1 MVMYSEIQSMSL
13 SRRSG
18 SRMQMAAADMEN
30 AAVSVPTVKSLD
42 ESYSG
47 RFLASVHGLWK
58 SESLADVFLEVE
70 GRTFACHRLVLV
82 ASSPY
87 FASMFTGGFSEA
99 KQQTVSL
106 KEIDA
111 NCMEEILK
119 YAYSGTVQVN
129 RTNARELYL
138 ASDLLQVEHVRDT
151 CLQFMVNQV
160 DSSTC
165 MISYQFAQAYGI
177 TELLE
182 AAKAFICS
190 KFSQLSQAEEFLE
203 LPLSELKDILSS
215 DDLDIEDELVV
226 LQTVER
232 WIKYNTEERMA
243 HLEEAAS
250 LLRFNLIQPSKVPD
264 LFTRVEAVEEIRK
277 TGLCMKGLSQG
288 RLGMDAKEMY
298 VFFGGADPID
308 PYKGPRRGPMAIGA
322 YDPETRIMYQ
332 LANPG
337 TECPSAIIVD
347 IEQSILYIVYM
358 SHLRRRFVMFDSVNN
373 RWIEKAP
380 PLFEHKVPCD
390 LAHVN
395 SKIYLIG
402 DTNDEENKME
412 CFDPTLNQW
421 TAVRSFPEHL
431 GSYFFTA
438 NIGQCIYV
446 VSSKYLYRY
455 NVSTDHWFKL
465 TKITTRMYINDAW
478 AHGGKLYCVNES
490 MTRMCAYNPETGAW
504 SQQDMLEL
512 PEAASGQLVSYQGKL
527 RAVIVPRN
535 TDRTIDRIQIH
546 TLSEGNGGA
555 AHWDHDAYCLPSVCF
570 EYQRFLC
577 LNARLFPSRLS
588 PGHEMMRTGS
598 DDDDGNSVHSFPDTS
613 ESESDDWDDHQYWDI
628 DDLL

>member
-1 MVMYSEIQSMSL
+1 
-13 SRRSG
+13 
-18 SRMQMAAADMEN
+18 MAAVDPEN
-30 AAVSVPTVKSLD
+30 ATASIPSLKSLD

-47 RFLASVHGLWK
+47 RFLTSVHGLWK
-58 SESLADVFLEVE
+58 RESLADVYLEVE
-70 GRTFACHRLVLV
+70 GRSFACHRLVLV
-82 ASSPY
+82 ACSPY

-106 KEIDA
+106 QEIDA
-111 NCMEEILK
+111 GCMEEILN

-138 ASDLLQVEHVRDT
+138 ASDLLQVEHVRST
-151 CLQFMVNQV
+151 CLQFMMNQV
-160 DSSTC
+160 DSCTC

-177 TELLE
+177 TELLK

-190 KFSQLSQAEEFLE
+190 KFAQLCQTEEFLE
-203 LPLSELKDILSS
+203 LPLSELKDILSC
-215 DDLDIEDELVV
+215 DDLDIEDELAV

-232 WIKYNTEERMA
+232 WIKHNTEERTA
-243 HLEEAAS
+243 YLEEAAS
-250 LLRFNLIQPSKVPD
+250 LVRFNLIQPSKVPD
-264 LFTRVEAVEEIRK
+264 LFAHMPAVKEIK
-277 TGLCMKGLSQG
+277 ETGLCMRGSSQG

-322 YDPETRIMYQ
+322 FDPETRIMCQ
-332 LANPG
+332 LTNPG

-347 IEQSILYIVYM
+347 IEQSILYVVYM
-358 SHLRRRFVMFDSVNN
+358 SHLQRRFIMFDAVNN

-380 PLFEHKVPCD
+380 PLYEHKVPCD
-390 LAHVN
+390 LAHVS

-402 DTNDEENKME
+402 DTNDNENKME

-421 TAVRSFPEHL
+421 TAVRPFPEYL
-431 GSYFFTA
+431 GGYFFTA
-438 NIGQCIYV
+438 SIGQYIYV
-446 VSSKYLYRY
+446 VSSKYFYRY

-478 AHGGKLYCVNES
+478 AHGGKLYCVNEG
-490 MTRMCAYNPETGAW
+490 MTRMCVYSPETGGW

-546 TLSEGNGGA
+546 TLCEGPGEA
-555 AHWDHDAYCLPSVCF
+555 TYWDHEAYCLPPVCF

-588 PGHEMMRTGS
+588 PGHEMMRTES
-598 DDDDGNSVHSFPDTS
+598 DDDENSAHSFPDTS
-613 ESESDDWDDHQYWDI
+613 ESESDDWDDHQYYEI
-628 DDLL
+628 GDLF

>member
-1 MVMYSEIQSMSL
+1 
-13 SRRSG
+13 
-18 SRMQMAAADMEN
+18 MAAVDMEN
-30 AAVSVPTVKSLD
+30 AVVSVPTIESLD
-42 ESYSG
+42 ESYSDHFLG
-47 RFLASVHGLWK
+47 RVHDLWK
-58 SESLADVFLEVE
+58 SESLADVYLQVE

-82 ASSPY
+82 ASCPY

-106 KEIDA
+106 QEIDA
-111 NCMEEILK
+111 GCMEEILK
-119 YAYSGTVQVN
+119 YAYSGTVQVS

-165 MISYQFAQAYGI
+165 MIAYQFAQAYGI
-177 TELLE
+177 TELLQ

-190 KFSQLSQAEEFLE
+190 KFSQLSQTEEFLD
-203 LPLSELKDILSS
+203 LPLSDLKDILSS
-215 DDLDIEDELVV
+215 PDLDIEDELVV
-226 LQTVER
+226 LQAVER
-232 WIKYNTEERMA
+232 WIKYNPEERMSL
-243 HLEEAAS
+243 LEDAAS
-250 LLRFNLIQPSKVPD
+250 VIRFNLIQPSKVPE
-264 LFTRVEAVEEIRK
+264 LFTHVQAVEEIRE
-277 TGLCMKGLSQG
+277 TGLCMKGSTQG
-288 RLGMDAKEMY
+288 RLGMDAKELY

-308 PYKGPRRGPMAIGA
+308 PYKGRRRGQMAIGA

-332 LANPG
+332 LSNPG

-347 IEQSILYIVYM
+347 IEQSILYVVYM
-358 SHLRRRFVMFDSVNN
+358 SHLLRRFVMFDSVNN

-380 PLFEHKVPCD
+380 PLYEHRVPCD

-395 SKIYLIG
+395 SKIYLLG
-402 DTNDEENKME
+402 DISSDENKME

-421 TAVRSFPEHL
+421 TVVRSFPESL

-438 NIGQCIYV
+438 SIGEYIYV
-446 VSSKYLYRY
+446 VSSKYFYRY

-465 TKITTRMYINDAW
+465 SKITTRMYINDAW

-490 MTRMCAYNPETGAW
+490 MTRMCAYSPGTGTW
-504 SQQDMLEL
+504 NQQDMLEL

-535 TDRTIDRIQIH
+535 TDRTTDRIQIH
-546 TLSEGNGGA
+546 SLSEGPGEA
-555 AHWDHDAYCLPSVCF
+555 AHWDHEARCLPPVCF
-570 EYQRFLC
+570 EHQRFLC

-588 PGHEMMRTGS
+588 PGHEMLRTES
-598 DDDDGNSVHSFPDTS
+598 DDDGNSVYSFSDTS
-613 ESESDDWDDHQYWDI
+613 DDSADWDDHQYWDI
-628 DDLL
+628 NDLL